1 MFDVVRRIHE
11 TAVRLRWRSEGCPL
25 PPPNA
30 VKQGTIIRYATE
42 AGIRVLVET
51 GTYEGRTLRAV
62 RPYFARLYSIEL
74 GEDLY
79 RKACARFQSDPKVF
93 LFQGDSGDRLRD
105 ILEIAGDQRCLFWL
119 DAHYSRGD
127 TARGSEDT
135 PVLRELHAIAGHSRK
150 DHVILVDDA
159 RCFGTDPAYPGLGRM
174 EALAAQLFRGS
185 SFSVSEDIIRIVP
198 STPPR

>member
-1 MFDVVRRIHE
+1 MFDFVRRIHE

-30 VKQGTIIRYATE
+30 VKQGTIIRFAKE
-42 AGIRVLVET
+42 AGIRVFVET

-62 RPYFARLYSIEL
+62 RQYFESLYSIEL

-79 RKACARFQSDPKVF
+79 RKACDRFRSDPKIF

-105 ILEIAGDQRCLFWL
+105 ILDMVGDRRCLFWL

-135 PVLRELHAIAGHSRK
+135 PVLRELHAIARHSRK

-174 EALAAQLFRGS
+174 EALVGQLLPGS
-185 SFSVSEDIIRIVP
+185 SFSASEDIIRIVP
-198 STPPR
+198 

>member
-1 MFDVVRRIHE
+1 MFDFVRRIHE

-30 VKQGTIIRYATE
+30 VKQGAIIRYARE
-42 AGIRVLVET
+42 AGIRVFVET

-62 RPYFARLYSIEL
+62 RQYFESLYSIEL

-79 RKACARFQSDPKVF
+79 RKACARFRSDPKIF

-105 ILEIAGDQRCLFWL
+105 ILDTVGDRRCLFWL

-135 PVLRELHAIAGHSRK
+135 PVLRELHAIARHSRK

-174 EALAAQLFRGS
+174 EALVGQLLPGS
-185 SFSVSEDIIRIVP
+185 SFSASEDIIRIVP
-198 STPPR
+198 

>member
-1 MFDVVRRIHE
+1 MFDFVRRIHE
-11 TAVRLRWRSEGCPL
+11 TAARLRWRSEGCPL

-30 VKQGTIIRYATE
+30 VKQGTIIRYANE
-42 AGIRVLVET
+42 VGIRVFVET

-62 RPYFARLYSIEL
+62 RQYFESLYSIEL

-79 RKACARFQSDPKVF
+79 RKACDRFRSDPKIF

-105 ILEIAGDQRCLFWL
+105 ILDMVGDRRCLFWL

-135 PVLRELHAIAGHSRK
+135 PVLRELHAIARHSRK

-174 EALAAQLFRGS
+174 EALVGQLLPGS
-185 SFSVSEDIIRIVP
+185 SFSASEDIIRIVP
-198 STPPR
+198 KL

>member
-1 MFDVVRRIHE
+1 MFDFVRRIHE
-11 TAVRLRWRSEGCPL
+11 TAARLRWRSEGCPL

-30 VKQGTIIRYATE
+30 VKQGAIIRYARE
-42 AGIRVLVET
+42 AGIRVFVET

-62 RPYFARLYSIEL
+62 RQYFESLYSIEL

-79 RKACARFQSDPKVF
+79 RKACARFRSDPKIF

-105 ILEIAGDQRCLFWL
+105 ILDTVGDRRCLFWL

-135 PVLRELHAIAGHSRK
+135 PVLRELHAIARHSRK

-174 EALAAQLFRGS
+174 EALVGQLLPGS
-185 SFSVSEDIIRIVP
+185 SFSASEDIIRIVP
-198 STPPR
+198 

>member
-1 MFDVVRRIHE
+1 MFDFVRRIHE

-30 VKQGTIIRYATE
+30 VKQGAIIRYARE
-42 AGIRVLVET
+42 AGIRVFVET

-62 RPYFARLYSIEL
+62 RQYFESLYSIEL

-79 RKACARFQSDPKVF
+79 RKACARFRSDPKIF

-105 ILEIAGDQRCLFWL
+105 ILDMVGDRRCLFWL

-135 PVLRELHAIAGHSRK
+135 PVLRELHAITRHSRK

-174 EALAAQLFRGS
+174 EALVGQLLPGS
-185 SFSVSEDIIRIVP
+185 SFSASEDIIRIVP
-198 STPPR
+198 

>member
-30 VKQGTIIRYATE
+30 VKQGTIIRYANE
-42 AGIRVLVET
+42 VGIRVFVET

-62 RPYFARLYSIEL
+62 RQYFESLYSIEL

-79 RKACARFQSDPKVF
+79 RKACDRFRSDPKIF

-105 ILEIAGDQRCLFWL
+105 ILDMVGDRRCLFWL

-135 PVLRELHAIAGHSRK
+135 PVLRELHAITRHSRK

-174 EALAAQLFRGS
+174 EALVGQLLPGS
-185 SFSVSEDIIRIVP
+185 SFSASEDIIRIVP
-198 STPPR
+198 

>member
-1 MFDVVRRIHE
+1 MFDFVRRIHE

-30 VKQGTIIRYATE
+30 VKQGAIIRYAKE
-42 AGIRVLVET
+42 AGIRVFVET

-62 RPYFARLYSIEL
+62 RQYFESLYSIEL

-79 RKACARFQSDPKVF
+79 RKACARFRSDPKIF

-105 ILEIAGDQRCLFWL
+105 ILDMVGDRRCLFWL

-135 PVLRELHAIAGHSRK
+135 PVLRELHAITRHSRK

-174 EALAAQLFRGS
+174 EALVGQLLPGS
-185 SFSVSEDIIRIVP
+185 SFSASEDIIRIVP
-198 STPPR
+198 

>member
-1 MFDVVRRIHE
+1 MFDFVRRIHE
-11 TAVRLRWRSEGCPL
+11 TAARLRWRSEGCPL

-30 VKQGTIIRYATE
+30 VKQGTIIRYAKE
-42 AGIRVLVET
+42 AGIRVFVET

-62 RPYFARLYSIEL
+62 RRHFESLYSIEL

-79 RKACARFQSDPKVF
+79 QKACARFRSDPKIF

-105 ILEIAGDQRCLFWL
+105 ILDMVGDRRCLFWL

-135 PVLRELHAIAGHSRK
+135 PVLRELHAIARHSRK

-174 EALAAQLFRGS
+174 EALVGQLLPGS
-185 SFSVSEDIIRIVP
+185 SFSASEDIIRIVP
-198 STPPR
+198 